1 MRPLSGGGG
10 VDSDSAGRAPA
21 CDRQLETAGAPHV
34 EHAEVGLVTFRAAWV
49 HAPETPLPAKMPRR
63 RGGHVQDSVVRGASA
78 VPTAVAGRR
87 PDREPTTVA
96 TSLPPAATSTHRP
109 RAGVWVESW
118 SSQDRAYKSENRA
131 RS

>member
-1 MRPLSGGGG
+1 MRPLNGGGG
-10 VDSDSAGRAPA
+10 VDSDSARRAPA
-21 CDRQLETAGAPHV
+21 CDRQLESAGAAAAARV
-34 EHAEVGLVTFRAAWV
+34 ACGLVTFRVSWV
-49 HAPETPLPAKMPRR
+49 DALETPHAAKVARR
-63 RGGHVQDSVVRGASA
+63 RGGHVQGSVVRAASV

-109 RAGVWVESW
+109 RASVWVESW